1 MSDTGERY
9 AQQIE
14 AARLAAGQGDRTTA
28 VETLSA
34 VVDATS
40 NSPSLLREHGAALN
54 ELSRLLVRQG
64 EYARAEPLLKRLLLL
79 ARAKG
84 DRHPDVATALA
95 GIAVAKRGL
104 GHHGAAELLYRNA
117 LQIREE
123 SLAPDHMAIVVTL
136 EQLAETCAARGSF
149 AEALVHLQRALL
161 RRERSLGSE
170 HASVQGLRARIA
182 GLERRAIESTTK
194 TAAPNP
200 IPAPA
205 PAQAPAPTPTLA
217 PAPTLAATPTLP
229 PTPRREPV
237 APVRVADA
245 PAPTS
250 PIARATAE
258 WRAKQAEVRSEVSAA
273 SQGRRS
279 GELAFLYVPEP
290 ATPEPAAPP
299 RDLAPTSTSFAVA
312 ASGSPAPAHLP
323 VAEAPI
329 VAPVPRDF
337 PAASSRTRTSRYAI
351 AAAALIVLAVSGF
364 AVSSRGSDAGEYTP
378 TLTGADAHG
387 AVVSQASMASVPTTV
402 APAASDEVRGA
413 DAATSAAPGASDAAS
428 MAMST
433 AHAPESE
440 GSAAAPSAPVVLP
453 KLRRLV
459 VPGVAMPS
467 VDSVVMASANLRSDA
482 DVAPLGMAGSLRAS
496 SASEAAA
503 VTPPVLVYSPALR
516 FPAELR
522 EKRVEGEV
530 VVQFRVNEKGRVEP
544 SSMQVV
550 QSAHEM
556 LTEAVRSVL
565 PRFRFQPARSPA
577 PESKPQAAWVQFRA
591 QFNAK
596 N

>member
-1 MSDTGERY
+1 MSNAGERY

-14 AARLAAGQGDRTTA
+14 TARLAAGSGDRTAA
-28 VETLSA
+28 VEALNA
-34 VVDATS
+34 VIEATS
-40 NSPSLLREHGAALN
+40 GNPSFHREHAAALN
-54 ELSRLLVRQG
+54 ELSRMLIRQG
-64 EYARAEPLLKRLLLL
+64 DYARAEPVLKRLLLL

-104 GHHGAAELLYRNA
+104 GHHAAAELLYRNA

-136 EQLAETCAARGSF
+136 EQLAETCAARASF

-182 GLERRAIESTTK
+182 DLERRAIEA
-194 TAAPNP
+194 TAKATEPSPAPP
-200 IPAPA
+200 PAPVPVAPA
-205 PAQAPAPTPTLA
+205 PVAEPI
-217 PAPTLAATPTLP
+217 AAS
-229 PTPRREPV
+229 
-237 APVRVADA
+237 
-245 PAPTS
+245 S

-258 WRAKQAEVRSEVSAA
+258 WRARQAEVRSEVSAA

-290 ATPEPAAPP
+290 ADAAVAPSREPTLAAAPSVA
-299 RDLAPTSTSFAVA
+299 LVPTL
-312 ASGSPAPAHLP
+312 PAPSYLP
-323 VAEAPI
+323 VAGSNASMVAAAPLELPT
-329 VAPVPRDF
+329 VRA
-337 PAASSRTRTSRYAI
+337 SRTRTTRYAI
-351 AAAALIVLAVSGF
+351 AASALIVLAASGF
-364 AVSSRGSDAGEYTP
+364 AVSSRGSNDGEHTP
-378 TLTGADAHG
+378 TLSGAVARG
-387 AVVSQASMASVPTTV
+387 AVVSQASMASVPTSVAPSSTSEARGTDSASTV
-402 APAASDEVRGA
+402 APSG
-413 DAATSAAPGASDAAS
+413 SDAAPI
-428 MAMST
+428 AAPT
-433 AHAPESE
+433 ARAPETE
-440 GSAAAPSAPVVLP
+440 APATAPSAPVEIP

-467 VDSVVMASANLRSDA
+467 VDSVVMASADVARDA
-482 DVAPLGMAGSLRAS
+482 GVAPLGVEGSLRAS
-496 SASEAAA
+496 STEAAA

-516 FPAELR
+516 FPDDLR

-577 PESKPQAAWVQFRA
+577 PDSKPQAAWVQFRA

-596 N
+596 S